1 MSHSIYTE
9 GTDTM
14 NSKPWYR
21 QSWMF
26 SSINTI
32 FIYDIRPKMINKNL
46 VGNRHWGTSGL
57 FCVGYS
63 CASQKRKTC
72 EIWSKSLKANKQV
85 GLQA

>member
-46 VGNRHWGTSGL
+46 VGNRHWGLLGCFVQAIRVHL
-57 FCVGYS
+57 
-63 CASQKRKTC
+63 RKG
-72 EIWSKSLKANKQV
+72 KLVKYGV
-85 GLQA
+85 RV